1 MLVIDR
7 FEGEYAVCE
16 CETGEF
22 VHVRRGL
29 IADDAREGDVLIWT
43 DNAYLVDAAQTRS
56 RDKRI
61 HQKMGRL
68 FSKKR
73 PPENL

>member
-22 VHVRRGL
+22 VNIRRGL
-29 IADDAREGDVLIWT
+29 IADDAREGDVLVWT
-43 DNAYLVDAAQTRS
+43 DSAYLIDAAQTRS
-56 RDKRI
+56 RSKRI
-61 HQKMGRL
+61 HQKMDRL

-73 PPENL
+73 ST

>member
-22 VHVRRGL
+22 VNIRRGL
-29 IADDAREGDVLIWT
+29 IADDACEGDVLVWT
-43 DNAYLVDAAQTRS
+43 DSAYLIDAAQTRS
-56 RDKRI
+56 RSKRI
-61 HQKMGRL
+61 HQKMDRL
-68 FSKKR
+68 FSKR
-73 PPENL
+73 ST